1 MKKLTESSIQPI
13 SSKINK
19 TMSYLLITL
28 FGVYTLGSINSEAI
42 NKDNE
47 DGYVST
53 DTRNCKGG
61 ASFLIRP
68 LLAEQIG
75 GREKQNVVT

>member
-1 MKKLTESSIQPI
+1 
-13 SSKINK
+13 
-19 TMSYLLITL
+19 MSYLLITL

-61 ASFLIRP
+61 ASCLIHP